1 MALSPAQV
9 QRMDNCRAAFWL
21 DIAVKVALVALL
33 AFGAFSGA
41 QQFEGKAF
49 VWRLATYPLA
59 GLIVPAGWLLAHRP
73 RPYPY
78 AVDILLVAPF
88 LIDVLGNAL
97 DLYDTVWWWDDV
109 NHFVNWVLLS
119 GAFGLLLRRV
129 RLSRWP
135 VFGLVA
141 GFGAT
146 TAILWELAEYLAFIR
161 NSPELGTAY
170 RDTLGDLVLGLSG
183 SIVAALLTSYATRT
197 PTSLSAALAA
207 QRSPPN
213 QRMQA
218 TQGGS

>member
-1 MALSPAQV
+1 MN
-9 QRMDNCRAAFWL
+9 NCRAAFWL
-21 DIAVKVALVALL
+21 GISTKVALVALL

-49 VWRLATYPLA
+49 AWRLATYPLA

-97 DLYDTVWWWDDV
+97 DLYDTVWWWDDA
-109 NHFVNWVLLS
+109 NHFANWVLLS
-119 GAFGLLLRRV
+119 SACGLLLRRG

-161 NSPELGTAY
+161 NSPELATAY
-170 RDTLGDLVLGLSG
+170 TDTLGDLVLGLSG
-183 SIVAALLTSYATRT
+183 SIVAALLTLYAART
-197 PTSLSAALAA
+197 PRSLTAVPSA
-207 QRSPPN
+207 QRSTPH
-213 QRMQA
+213 
-218 TQGGS
+218 TS